1 LHIFNLNNKPHLIL
15 TDTELLFRDNPLNSE
30 MHRHLFKN
38 IKKISVLHRYD
49 ANKELF
55 IWLQIT
61 MHDQPTPFLV
71 QLSSL
76 DTPIE
81 EVLESLRSLL
91 AGRVKLHFPSNTWLE
106 NVKTDYKKQK
116 YLGLGAAV
124 LILSLFVFHK
134 FFPPELDSLKTN
146 SLKAAYHETKSLCS
160 AKAKVAYKDSAQDML
175 IIKSYCG
182 VFGSWKEEGSKLIP
196 AQYLETE
203 FSGLRASDY
212 IRQAGES
219 IKSKQYTSAIT
230 LLKSA
235 LYLEPKNDKA
245 YTLLGVSHYLN
256 GNKNLAMQSSQKAL
270 TINPN
275 SAEAHNAIGLLYKEE
290 NENEKAYKHFQQS
303 ALIKSDAK
311 SYIALAQME
320 LLLDKPIQAREHF
333 EKSLYEDQNNTATLT
348 QLGLLYWKEHAY
360 AKAAKTFEKAYL
372 VDPANASHF
381 LNYYEISLIAS
392 TPLST
397 QEKETFID
405 TFKDDKT
412 KMMTFDMLRIIK
424 LSIQKEDTL
433 LSLQKWEEDYSG
445 EQLDWSFKEILSWL
459 DASALNNDE
468 KYNIKK
474 VIGFFIGYQQLYN
487 LNHQES
493 LK

>member
-1 LHIFNLNNKPHLIL
+1 
-15 TDTELLFRDNPLNSE
+15 
-30 MHRHLFKN
+30 MHRHLFEN
-38 IKKISVLHRYD
+38 IKKVSVLHRYD

-91 AGRVKLHFPSNTWLE
+91 AGKVKLHFPSDAWLE
-106 NVKTDYKKQK
+106 NVKTGYKKQK

-124 LILSLFVFHK
+124 LILSLFLFHK
-134 FFPPELDSLKTN
+134 FFPPELASLKTN
-146 SLKAAYHETKSLCS
+146 SLKAAYQTNTSLCS
-160 AKAKVAYKDSAQDML
+160 AKAKVAYRDSAPDML
-175 IIKSYCG
+175 LVKRYCG
-182 VFGSWKEEGSKLIP
+182 VFGSWKEEDSKLIP

-203 FSGLRASDY
+203 FSGLRASDH
-212 IRQAGES
+212 IVQAGES
-219 IKSKQYTSAIT
+219 IKNKQFTSAIAS
-230 LLKSA
+230 LESA

-245 YTLLGVSHYLN
+245 YTLLGFSHYLN
-256 GNKNLAMQSSQKAL
+256 GNKSLAMQSSQKAL
-270 TINPN
+270 TLNPN

-290 NENEKAYKHFQQS
+290 KKNEKAYEHFQQS
-303 ALIKSDAK
+303 ALIKPDAK

-320 LLLDKPIQAREHF
+320 LLLDKPLQAREHF
-333 EKSLYEDQNNTATLT
+333 EKSRFEDQNNTAVLT

-360 AKAAKTFEKAYL
+360 TKAAKVFETAYR
-372 VDPANASHF
+372 VEPTNASHF
-381 LNYYEISLIAS
+381 LNYYEISLVAS
-392 TPLST
+392 TPLRI
-397 QEKETFID
+397 QEKETFFE
-405 TFKDDKT
+405 TFKDDKA

-424 LSIQKEDTL
+424 LAIEKEDTL
-433 LSLQKWEEDYSG
+433 LSLKKWEEDYSG

-459 DASALNNDE
+459 DASALNDDE

-474 VIGFFIGYQQLYN
+474 VVGFFIGYQQLYN